1 MSDFCKFYQNTFF
14 FSENIN
20 EEDGDEDN
28 IEEGILRCWECNINF
43 TERFYLNN
51 HLFHHIK
58 QPQVSLTRLLLPPL
72 KLTLKSTTPNSFEVI
87 NSSSCEELLTFN
99 LAELEELGLFEGEQ
113 QEANEEHQD
122 DNDDDDAM
130 IDHYHEQDPD
140 LNVSFSPSF
149 DSVDVGASSPVN
161 SDCSN
166 GGTKTADD
174 VVGEGSECGSIPGAE
189 PTPPPE
195 PSPDYPKIRIKTT
208 GLLKEPLTITEITDD
223 NPEGDP
229 SRAQKKNLW
238 DSPLED
244 PLKLPGTEDI
254 LSIFNNDGRAKD
266 FGFTTSESEFMP
278 LDRLDPDRN
287 RSNAL
292 VRVPKSVVKGGR
304 YITF

>member
-1 MSDFCKFYQNTFF
+1 MA
-14 FSENIN
+14 
-20 EEDGDEDN
+20 
-28 IEEGILRCWECNINF
+28 
-43 TERFYLNN
+43 
-51 HLFHHIK
+51 
-58 QPQVSLTRLLLPPL
+58 LTRLLLPPL

-87 NSSSCEELLTFN
+87 NSPSCEEFLTFN
-99 LAELEELGLFEGEQ
+99 LAELEELGLFEGAEQ
-113 QEANEEHQD
+113 VANEEPH
-122 DNDDDDAM
+122 DDDEDEDDDM
-130 IDHYHEQDPD
+130 IDHYHEQQEDPD
-140 LNVSFSPSF
+140 LNVNFSPSF
-149 DSVDVGASSPVN
+149 ASVDVGASSPVN

-166 GGTKTADD
+166 GGTKTGED

-223 NPEGDP
+223 NPDGDP
-229 SRAQKKNLW
+229 SRAQKKNLCY
-238 DSPLED
+238 SPLED

-292 VRVPKSVVKGGR
+292 VR
-304 YITF
+304 